1 MLLSGIYYGKTP
13 IVRAY
18 KSGEIIW
25 NISSSG
31 EQYLENA
38 ILDIK
43 IDMIAYIT
51 ASARELF
58 SAEDCVEIQCYSL
71 AEISNSKQN
80 IVKEPL
86 LCKIRPQLTVSEVNA
101 TEIQD
106 DIGLKNNTLFNA
118 SLVIP
123 EQIAANIIIDGKNIT
138 TLSPSELIKLEK
150 PISFQKD
157 LRINISDSQNTI
169 VNIGMID
176 KNNAK
181 TTVIPAENIILE
193 QEINTVQKAVTNVLD
208 SQNGIFNNPIKL
220 NIRIEQDISPTEN
233 AVLQNNMI
241 IRPQTNLNCLS
252 SNNEL
257 IKEYFML
264 EHNSVLNSCKAKNGI
279 IEQIATLQNQTEG
292 NISTSINSILW
303 SMGLIDADVHCLIQ
317 PTINSI
323 INKEIQLNLD
333 TIGTISSAEI
343 IKLNNNLLI
352 QGMANTQI
360 SKETFFYTK
369 QDILNGLI
377 AYAHTSNAVDCLV
390 NSYSEI
396 LINNN
401 IINLSNEQQIKIYNM
416 YIWCEGDGIIQ
427 LPKKNVIY
435 GDQIVSLTSKTTELQ
450 SSDEYQLI
458 IKNTAISSIA
468 KTNIHL
474 GIIFKTLVNT
484 NVLTDSQMCMNTI
497 MPIDLILSQGLQC
510 IANTILTDLTPMAL
524 NMTQLIQSDNTNNL
538 TLLAPL
544 KLLFDNNI
552 QNNQFA
558 NLTSQIADKLIIEN
572 QFNLT
577 PQTYLTT
584 GISQKT
590 FNSIIYNQEITA
602 NSQATLLF
610 WQMPIQI
617 NNNLFIRQ
625 VAEIDTNSKGVLKLF

>member
-1 MLLSGIYYGKTP
+1 MLLSSIYYGKTP
-13 IVRAY
+13 IARAY

-43 IDMIAYIT
+43 IDMVAYIT

-58 SAEDCVEIQCYSL
+58 CIEDCAEMRFCSL
-71 AEISNSKQN
+71 TKISDSKQN
-80 IVKEPL
+80 IIAEPL
-86 LCKIRPQLTVSEVNA
+86 LCRVIPTLNVSEINV
-101 TEIQD
+101 TKIQD
-106 DIGLKNNTLFNA
+106 DIKLNNNTMFNA
-118 SLVIP
+118 SPVIP
-123 EQIAANIIIDGKNIT
+123 EQINTNMIIDSKNIT
-138 TLSPSELIKLEK
+138 TLSPSELIKLEQ
-150 PISFQKD
+150 PILLWKD
-157 LRINISDSQNTI
+157 LQINISDSQNTM
-169 VNIGMID
+169 VNINMID
-176 KNNAK
+176 KNNVK
-181 TTVIPAENIILE
+181 TTVIPAENIILK
-193 QEINTVQKAVTNVLD
+193 QKINTAQKAVANILD
-208 SQNGIFNNPIKL
+208 SQNGIFNNLIKL
-220 NIRIEQDISPTEN
+220 NVRIKQDISPAEN
-233 AVLQNNMI
+233 AVMQNNMI
-241 IRPQTNLNCLS
+241 IRPQTNLHCLS
-252 SNNEL
+252 SNNEV
-257 IKEYFML
+257 IKEYFIL
-264 EHNSVLNSCKAKNGI
+264 EQNSVLNSCKAKNGI

-303 SMGLIDADVHCLIQ
+303 NMSLIDADVHCLIQ

-323 INKEIQLNLD
+323 INKEVQLNLD

-390 NSYSEI
+390 NGYSEI

-450 SSDEYQLI
+450 SLDEYQLI

-474 GIIFKTLVNT
+474 GIIFKTLINT
-484 NVLTDSQMCMNTI
+484 NVLTDSQTCINTI
-497 MPIDLILSQGLQC
+497 MPTDLIVSQGLQC
-510 IANTILTDLTPMAL
+510 IDNTVLTDLTPTAL
-524 NMTQLIQSDNTNNL
+524 NMTQLIQSDNTNNI

-577 PQTYLTT
+577 SQTYLTIE
-584 GISQKT
+584 ISQKT
-590 FNSIIYNQEITA
+590 FNSTIYNQEITA

-610 WQMPIQI
+610 WQMPIQT
-617 NNNLFIRQ
+617 NHNLFIRQ